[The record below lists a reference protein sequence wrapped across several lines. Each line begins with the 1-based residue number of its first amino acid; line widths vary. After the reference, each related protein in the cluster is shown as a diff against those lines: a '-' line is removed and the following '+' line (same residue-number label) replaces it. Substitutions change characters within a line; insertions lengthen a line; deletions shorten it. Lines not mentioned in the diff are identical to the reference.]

1 MQVGANS
8 WNTRKTNHRV
18 SNGKFASGQTLRKA
32 RIDFHTLAL
41 KIVEF

>member
-1 MQVGANS
+1 MQVGANGR
-8 WNTRKTNHRV
+8 NTRKTNHRM

-32 RIDFHTLAL
+32 RVVFHTLAL